1 MRCLLPQLR
10 PTATVAVLLTA
21 VAAAHAEPLPDAARL
36 AALFEATAFDGE
48 AADVKLRKWQTPI
61 WLKVVGEGSDSYR
74 ETIEAH
80 ADTLSAL
87 TGLDMALV
95 PGVDYDRNMVVWFT
109 RKRSM
114 VHAGQRFEPD
124 QDRLAALVAGATDG
138 CYSLTYLWN
147 DDSIIFAAVIVN
159 NERAPAE
166 IEHCLLE
173 EMTKAL
179 GLPLADVNPF
189 PSIFN
194 RETLPVALSPVYDV
208 LVRTLYDPRL
218 TPGMALARAK
228 SSRSSADNRNSTI
241 SERGGLVLSSRAWG
255 V

>member
-1 MRCLLPQLR
+1 M
-10 PTATVAVLLTA
+10 A
-21 VAAAHAEPLPDAARL
+21 VAAARAEPLPDAARL
-36 AALFEATAFDGE
+36 AALFEAAAFDGE
-48 AADVKLRKWQTPI
+48 AADAKLHKWQVPI
-61 WLKVVGEGSDSYR
+61 WLKVVGQNSAAYR

-80 ADTLSAL
+80 AETLSAV
-87 TGLDMALV
+87 TGLDIALA

-114 VHAGQRFEPD
+114 VHAGQKFEPD
-124 QDRLAALVAGATDG
+124 RERLDALVAGALDG
-138 CYSLTYLWN
+138 CYSLTYRWD

-179 GLPLADVNPF
+179 GLSLAGASPL

-194 RETLPVALSPVYDV
+194 SQARPLALSPVDDV

-218 TPGMALARAK
+218 TPGMAREEALARAREVIAEL
-228 SSRSSADNRNSTI
+228 SR
-241 SERGGLVLSSRAWG
+241 
-255 V
+255 